1 MAVDTSPRIRLA
13 VELETDAIAALIR
26 RGLDEYRAA
35 YPVVHEGYLAY
46 SLDPHNAADGD
57 QLVAELHG
65 QIVGSV
71 LFHAR
76 ATAQP
81 SWPRTA
87 ATFQTLVV
95 DPTMRG
101 RGIGGLL
108 IEACIDRA
116 RASGATS
123 IVIETLPW
131 LTAADRIYGRFGFV
145 RWSEGD
151 WDGTPLLR
159 RLLGGRDAPTTRLS
173 AWRLDLTPASSR

>member
-1 MAVDTSPRIRLA
+1 MAVDTSPRVRLA
-13 VELETDAIAALIR
+13 VEPETDAIATLIR
-26 RGLDEYRAA
+26 RAMAEYSAA
-35 YPVVHEGYLAY
+35 DPAVHEGYLAY
-46 SLDPHNAADGD
+46 SLDPLHADGD
-57 QLVAELHG
+57 QLVAELQG
-65 QIVGSV
+65 QIVGAV

-81 SWPRTA
+81 SWPPTA

-95 DPTMRG
+95 DPSMRG

-108 IEACIDRA
+108 VGACIDRA

-131 LTAADRIYGRFGFV
+131 LTAADRIYGRFGFE

-151 WDGTPLLR
+151 WDGTSMLR
-159 RLLGGRDAPTTRLS
+159 RLLGGRDAPTTMLS
-173 AWRLDLTPASSR
+173 AWRLDFTPAPSR